1 VKVLVYPHT
10 MEIGGSQLNAIEIAA
25 AVRDRGHDVTVVSRP
40 GPLVQTVKEFGLPHV
55 TLDPRAHRTL
65 SPRALTH
72 LTSLVREQGIDV
84 VHGYEWPPGVEAILG
99 PRLRLG
105 VPVVCTIM
113 SGMVAS
119 FLPRTLPLIVG
130 TDTLRRYEIAEGRA
144 SVTLIE
150 PPVDVRAN
158 APDIDPG
165 PFRADLGLDAA
176 TPLICVICR
185 LVPMMKLEGV
195 LSACDAVGE
204 LARSGVAVQLAVVG
218 DGPSRPEVEAAA
230 AAANARAGR
239 RVVVLAGEMY
249 DPRPA
254 YAAADVVLGMGGS
267 ALRGMAF
274 GKPLVVQGVSG
285 GYWELAT
292 PESAPAFLNHGWG
305 GLGPEGDGRPEGTAR
320 LMGILPA
327 LLADPATRARLGEY
341 GRTLVVQRYSLDHAA
356 ARQEEVYAS
365 AVRTTA
371 HPSAIRLAADATR
384 TGTGAFWHKARRRWQ
399 RRRGTVVS
407 EDFNVVSAPPVQEGG
422 Q

>member
-1 VKVLVYPHT
+1 
-10 MEIGGSQLNAIEIAA
+10 
-25 AVRDRGHDVTVVSRP
+25 
-40 GPLVQTVKEFGLPHV
+40 
-55 TLDPRAHRTL
+55 
-65 SPRALTH
+65 
-72 LTSLVREQGIDV
+72 
-84 VHGYEWPPGVEAILG
+84 
-99 PRLRLG
+99 
-105 VPVVCTIM
+105 
-113 SGMVAS
+113 
-119 FLPRTLPLIVG
+119 
-130 TDTLRRYEIAEGRA
+130 
-144 SVTLIE
+144 
-150 PPVDVRAN
+150 
-158 APDIDPG
+158 
-165 PFRADLGLDAA
+165 
-176 TPLICVICR
+176 
-185 LVPMMKLEGV
+185 
-195 LSACDAVGE
+195 
-204 LARSGVAVQLAVVG
+204 
-218 DGPSRPEVEAAA
+218 
-230 AAANARAGR
+230 
-239 RVVVLAGEMY
+239 MY

-407 EDFNVVSAPPVQEGG
+407 EDFNVVSEPPVQEGG

>member
-1 VKVLVYPHT
+1 
-10 MEIGGSQLNAIEIAA
+10 
-25 AVRDRGHDVTVVSRP
+25 TV
-40 GPLVQTVKEFGLPHV
+40 
-55 TLDPRAHRTL
+55 
-65 SPRALTH
+65 
-72 LTSLVREQGIDV
+72 
-84 VHGYEWPPGVEAILG
+84 
-99 PRLRLG
+99 
-105 VPVVCTIM
+105 M
-113 SGMVAS
+113 SG
-119 FLPRTLPLIVG
+119 
-130 TDTLRRYEIAEGRA
+130 RRAWKRFSARGCGSAGPWYARSCPGWGARFFRAPSHPSWARARPPPEGMGAARP
-144 SVTLIE
+144 SVTLLE

-158 APDIDPG
+158 APDVDPG

-176 TPLICVICR
+176 TPLICVVCR

-274 GKPLVVQGVSG
+274 CKTLVVQGVSG

-407 EDFNVVSAPPVQEGG
+407 EDFNVVSEPPVQEGG